1 MADNEQLV
9 LSISA
14 DTRAMQR
21 QLDKLVKSLG
31 DVDNDA
37 ARAFT
42 KVPPKVD
49 AVTKSLGA
57 AKFQTANLAAQF
69 QDIAVQLQG
78 GASPF
83 TVALQQGTQISQVLG
98 QAGAGGVV
106 KLLGTAFASLVSPV
120 SLATIGIIALGGAA
134 VSYGMKAVGAV
145 DDLDERIKK
154 HAELVKELK
163 GVYGDAAKGVD
174 TSTKESAAVLRALL
188 NISTDKLQK
197 DFARLAQSA
206 AAPGQQMAQFVDDL
220 GRIIDAGSDKFAPFR
235 KAIDDFNASVRAG
248 KPDVQAFRDSISETV
263 NSSTDQK
270 VRSLGGELLDA
281 SKNAGELANSLRS
294 VGEAGKNLDVA
305 ALAAAAMNKSF
316 ADALKTLGGTV
327 SKNLSD
333 REKIMQNYNKAM
345 ETANSDYKQM
355 AAMAERDNQLAI
367 LSYNER
373 KKAAEEAGRAAES
386 AAKRFQSQLD
396 SVQKRNAQL
405 FGAQSGIGQGVGE
418 LARLETQYRLT
429 EAAQQAFGKVTPEI
443 AAKIDAVAAAAG
455 RAADAL
461 AKARLQSDIGFERSQ
476 IGLSPAEQSANSR
489 LRSVFG
495 DDVNSAQAQFY
506 KQQLLVNDA
515 LRQYSDI
522 SKDATKGFI
531 SDILAGKSALESL
544 GNALEKIGNKLID
557 MAVDG
562 LWGKAFG
569 GSGGL
574 LSLLGGGGPTGSI
587 QVGNQFFP
595 KYANGTNFAP
605 GGLSIVGERG
615 PELVNLPRGATVTP
629 NSELVGMMGG
639 ISTPISISIDA
650 RGADAAG
657 LARVQGEIARLRAE
671 LPATIT
677 ATVRKKQYGGVL

>member
-1 MADNEQLV
+1 
-9 LSISA
+9 
-14 DTRAMQR
+14 MQR
-21 QLDKLVKSLG
+21 QLDRLVKSLG
-31 DVDNDA
+31 DVDTSA
-37 ARAFT
+37 GQAFV
-42 KVPPKVD
+42 KAPPKID

-78 GASPF
+78 GTSPF

-120 SLATIGIIALGGAA
+120 SLATIGVIAFGGAA
-134 VSYGMKAVGAV
+134 VQWGAKAIGAI
-145 DDLDERIKK
+145 DDLDERMKA
-154 HAELVKELK
+154 HVALVKSLK
-163 GVYGDAAKGVD
+163 EVYGDAAKGVD

-206 AAPGQQMAQFVDDL
+206 AAPGQQMAQFVDDF
-220 GRIIDAGSDKFAPFR
+220 GRIIETGADKFAPFR

-248 KPDVQAFRDSISETV
+248 KPDVQTFRDSISETV
-263 NSSTDQK
+263 NSSADQK

-294 VGEAGKNLDVA
+294 VGEAGKGLDTA
-305 ALAAAAMNKSF
+305 ALAAAAMNKNF

-333 REKIMQNYNKAM
+333 REKIEQNFSKVMQS
-345 ETANSDYKQM
+345 ANSDPKQM

-373 KKAAEEAGRAAES
+373 KKAAEEAGKAAES
-386 AAKRFQSQLD
+386 ATKRFQGQLD

-405 FGAQSGIGQGVGE
+405 FGAQSGVGQGVE
-418 LARLETQYRLT
+418 QLAKLEVQYRLT

-443 AAKIDAVAAAAG
+443 AAKIDAVAASAG

-461 AKARLQSDIGFERSQ
+461 AKAKLQSDIGFDRSQ

-522 SKDATKGFI
+522 GKDATKGFI
-531 SDILAGKSALESL
+531 SDIVAGKSALE
-544 GNALEKIGNKLID
+544 ALSGALTKISNKLLD
-557 MAVDG
+557 MAVDS

-574 LSLLGGGGPTGSI
+574 LSLLGGGGGGASGLM
-587 QVGNQFFP
+587 QVGNQLFP
-595 KYANGTNFAP
+595 KFANGTNFAP

-615 PELVNLPRGATVTP
+615 PELVNLPRGSQVLPASATA
-629 NSELVGMMGG
+629 NALGQGG
-639 ISTPISISIDA
+639 GTTISYSIDA
-650 RGADAAG
+650 RGADSGTVARIQTVLAQHAKAIAG
-657 LARVQGEIARLRAE
+657 QGRVMQSAQRYQ
-671 LPATIT
+671 AT
-677 ATVRKKQYGGVL
+677 GVS